1 MEEVDAEMLSQES
14 THCYDSLLCELLGM
28 YFMDNM
34 KRNRII
40 FIGLL
45 MSLGVYGQG
54 IQPPLSYWFDT
65 PTTLNGHAVWYG
77 GNPELWKDKKPI
89 SAGDHAKNPD
99 AEWESAS
106 LPLGNGSIGANI
118 LGSIEAERI
127 TFNEKT
133 LWRGGPNTAKGAA
146 YYWNVNK
153 QSAYLLDEI
162 RKAFTEG
169 NQEKAERLTCQN
181 FNSTVPY
188 ESYKEDPFRF
198 GNFTTMGEFYIETG
212 LSTIGISGYR
222 RELSL
227 DSARAIVQFCKDGVK
242 YKRTSFISYPA
253 NVLVMRYSA
262 DRPAKQN
269 LRFSYAPNP
278 VSAGSLQP
286 EGKNGLVFR
295 ARLDNNSMEYVV
307 RMRVLTQGGTVTN
320 THDQLLIE
328 GADEVVFLITA
339 DTDYLI
345 NFNPD
350 FTNPKTYV
358 GVNPEETTTY
368 WINEAEKQGYE
379 ALYQAHYADYTALF
393 NRVKLNLTNSS
404 DFRDMPIT
412 QRLSRYREGQKD
424 FYLEQLYYQFGRYLL
439 IASSR
444 PGNLPANLQGIW
456 HNNVDG
462 PWHVDYHN
470 NINLQM
476 NYWPAC
482 STNLSECMKPLID
495 FIRTLVKPGEK
506 TAQAYFGARGWT
518 ASISGNIFGFTTPLE
533 SENMSWNF
541 NPMAGPWLATHIWE
555 YYDYT
560 RDVKFLK
567 EIGYELI
574 KSSAN
579 FAVDY
584 LWHKP
589 DGTYTAA
596 PSTSPEHG
604 PVDQGATFVHAVV
617 REILLDAI
625 DASKVLRVD
634 AKERKYW
641 EQVLEK
647 LVPYKIG
654 RYGQLMEW
662 SGDMDDP
669 KDQHRHVNH
678 LFGLHPGHTVSPIT
692 TPELSDAS
700 RVVLEHRGDGAT
712 GWSMGWKL
720 NQWAR
725 LHDGNH
731 AYKLFGNLLKHGTL
745 NNLWDM
751 HPPFQI
757 DGNFGGTAGVTEM
770 LLQSHMGFIHLL
782 PALPDAWSD
791 GSVSGLCARGNF
803 SLDVCWKDGKLR
815 QVDIISYA
823 GTPCI
828 LRYRDAV
835 LIFKTQKGKSYR
847 VTYQNGCLI
856 LNKR

>member
-118 LGSIEAERI
+118 LGSVEAERI

-169 NQEKAERLTCQN
+169 NQEKVERLTCQN

-358 GVNPEETTTY
+358 GVNPEETTAY

-424 FYLEQLYYQFGRYLL
+424 FYLEQLYYQREFE
-439 IASSR
+439 I
-444 PGNLPANLQGIW
+444 
-456 HNNVDG
+456 
-462 PWHVDYHN
+462 
-470 NINLQM
+470 
-476 NYWPAC
+476 
-482 STNLSECMKPLID
+482 
-495 FIRTLVKPGEK
+495 
-506 TAQAYFGARGWT
+506 
-518 ASISGNIFGFTTPLE
+518 IF
-533 SENMSWNF
+533 
-541 NPMAGPWLATHIWE
+541 
-555 YYDYT
+555 
-560 RDVKFLK
+560 
-567 EIGYELI
+567 
-574 KSSAN
+574 
-579 FAVDY
+579 
-584 LWHKP
+584 
-589 DGTYTAA
+589 
-596 PSTSPEHG
+596 
-604 PVDQGATFVHAVV
+604 
-617 REILLDAI
+617 
-625 DASKVLRVD
+625 
-634 AKERKYW
+634 
-641 EQVLEK
+641 
-647 LVPYKIG
+647 
-654 RYGQLMEW
+654 
-662 SGDMDDP
+662 
-669 KDQHRHVNH
+669 
-678 LFGLHPGHTVSPIT
+678 
-692 TPELSDAS
+692 
-700 RVVLEHRGDGAT
+700 
-712 GWSMGWKL
+712 
-720 NQWAR
+720 
-725 LHDGNH
+725 
-731 AYKLFGNLLKHGTL
+731 
-745 NNLWDM
+745 
-751 HPPFQI
+751 
-757 DGNFGGTAGVTEM
+757 
-770 LLQSHMGFIHLL
+770 
-782 PALPDAWSD
+782 
-791 GSVSGLCARGNF
+791 
-803 SLDVCWKDGKLR
+803 
-815 QVDIISYA
+815 
-823 GTPCI
+823 
-828 LRYRDAV
+828 
-835 LIFKTQKGKSYR
+835 
-847 VTYQNGCLI
+847 
-856 LNKR
+856 

>member
-1 MEEVDAEMLSQES
+1 
-14 THCYDSLLCELLGM
+14 
-28 YFMDNM
+28 M
-34 KRNRII
+34 KRSKTLLM
-40 FIGLL
+40 GLL
-45 MSLGVYGQG
+45 VSLGVYGQTA
-54 IQPPLSYWFDT
+54 QLPLSYWFDS
-65 PTTLNGHAVWYG
+65 PTTLNGQAVWYG
-77 GNPELWKDKKPI
+77 GKPELWKDKKPI
-89 SAGDHAKNPD
+89 AAGDGARNAD

-106 LPLGNGSIGANI
+106 LPLGNGNIGANI
-118 LGSIEAERI
+118 LGSVEAERV

-153 QSAYLLDEI
+153 QSAHLLDEI
-162 RKAFTEG
+162 RKAFAEG
-169 NQEKAERLTCQN
+169 DQAKAERLTCQN

-212 LSTIGISGYR
+212 LNTIGMSGYR

-227 DSARAIVQFCKDGVK
+227 DSARAVVQFCKDGVT
-242 YKRTSFISYPA
+242 YKRTSFVSYPA

-262 DRPAKQN
+262 DQPAKQH
-269 LRFSYAPNP
+269 LTFSYAPNP
-278 VSAGSLQP
+278 VSTGNLESDG
-286 EGKNGLVFR
+286 ENGLVYR
-295 ARLDNNSMEYVV
+295 AKLDNNGMNYVV
-307 RMRVLTQGGTVTN
+307 RMRAIAQGGTVTN
-320 THDQLLIE
+320 AGGKLHID

-345 NFNPD
+345 NFDPD

-358 GVNPEETTTY
+358 GVNPEETTAR
-368 WINEAEKQGYE
+368 WIEDASAQGYE
-379 ALYQAHYADYTALF
+379 ALFNAHYADYASLF
-393 NRVKLNLTNSS
+393 NRVKLNLTAQA
-404 DFRDMPIT
+404 DMRDLPIT
-412 QRLSRYREGQKD
+412 QRLNNYRKGEKD
-424 FYLEQLYYQFGRYLL
+424 LYLEQLYYQFGRYLL

-462 PWHVDYHN
+462 PWRVDYHN

-482 STNLSECMKPLID
+482 STNLVECMWPLID

-506 TAQAYFGARGWT
+506 TAEAYFGARGWT
-518 ASISGNIFGFTTPLE
+518 ASISGNIFGFTAPLE

-560 RDVKFLK
+560 RNKKFLK

-617 REILLDAI
+617 REILLNAI
-625 DASKVLRVD
+625 DASNVLGVD
-634 AKERKYW
+634 AKERQQWK
-641 EQVLEK
+641 QVLAK
-647 LVPYKIG
+647 LAPYRIG

-662 SGDMDDP
+662 STDIDDP
-669 KDQHRHVNH
+669 KDEHRHVNH

-692 TPELSDAS
+692 TPELSEAS

-725 LHDGNH
+725 LQDGNH
-731 AYKLFGNLLKHGTL
+731 AYKLFANLLKNGTL
-745 NNLWDM
+745 NNLWDT

-757 DGNFGGTAGVTEM
+757 DGNFGGTAGITEM
-770 LLQSHMGFIHLL
+770 LLQSHMGFVQLL
-782 PALPDAWSD
+782 PALPDAWKT

-803 SLDVCWKDGKLR
+803 ELAISWENSQLKETVIVSHAGALCKLR
-815 QVDIISYA
+815 YGNATLQ
-823 GTPCI
+823 
-828 LRYRDAV
+828 
-835 LIFKTQKGKSYR
+835 FKTQKGKTYR
-847 VTYQNGCLI
+847 VSYVNNRLQLD
-856 LNKR
+856 